1 MPAFIL
7 RFAGNSKLAGLYAAD
22 SEDALFRLIDYET
35 NPSNFE
41 YATLGEGFGI
51 EFRCGE
57 ATMSYSIGK
66 GEKALDRA
74 LARPISIGP
83 TEDLH
88 QALITGEG
96 LTWHSFES

>member
-1 MPAFIL
+1 MPAYIL
-7 RFAGNSKLAGLYAAD
+7 RFAGTSKLAGLYAAD
-22 SEDALFRLIDYET
+22 SEGALFRLIDYET

-41 YATLGEGFGI
+41 YATLGEEGFGI

-74 LARPISIGP
+74 LG
-83 TEDLH
+83 
-88 QALITGEG
+88 
-96 LTWHSFES
+96 